1 MKKLFSI
8 ALGLLMAV
16 FLGGGVSAADLVA
29 IPPIPIGNHTP
40 ASLVVGVPFEDVGS
54 ISNAGVIDV
63 IAAEPTQGLMDYAN
77 DLYAQTGGSTGESQ
91 QDDLYGHAVAVGD
104 FDHNGRYD
112 IAIGVPGEDNSSGA
126 INVIYFLL
134 EGGFRQVQIT
144 QAAVAVE
151 LELPGAAFG
160 SSLVAGD
167 FNHDG
172 FDDLAVGAP
181 LYNQQAGAA
190 FVLYG
195 SGPARNWPGGLM
207 EGGADIIDG
216 PANSQ
221 FGAALASADFD
232 DDGYDDLVVG
242 APHANTGQF
251 LPNYSG
257 MVSVLYGPFGGFITR
272 RHDWTQSG
280 TGQGVS
286 EAGDEFGAALITA
299 DFNGDGYSDL
309 AVGVPG
315 EDRGSTA
322 DTGAV
327 NVIYNDGDDLAAA
340 GGQVWFIG
348 ADRQG
353 DRSGQALAAG
363 DFNADGY
370 DDLVVGTPYEDD
382 LNVIPALVD
391 GGRVD
396 VYFGDNNGL
405 TQQGSITFGPTNER
419 FRYLGYAVVAGDF
432 DGNEFDDL
440 VMGIPGF
447 SSSGHTADGAI
458 EIRYGNGSGFGNAVI
473 YTQNELWGVA
483 AEDHDNLGYALAAQ
497 PPGYP
502 TEFSLYTPMILR

>member
-1 MKKLFSI
+1 MNKLIGAAFGFLL
-8 ALGLLMAV
+8 AGVLGV
-16 FLGGGVSAADLVA
+16 GVSAAGLRA
-29 IPPIPIGNHTP
+29 SPPIPNDNHTP

-63 IAAEPTQGLMDYAN
+63 IAAEPMLGLMDYTN
-77 DLYAQTGGSTGESQ
+77 YVYAQSGGDTGQSQ
-91 QDDLYGHAVAVGD
+91 QDDLYGHTVAVGD

-112 IAIGVPGEDNSSGA
+112 IAIGAPGEDNSSGA
-126 INVIYFLL
+126 INVIYFLR
-134 EGGFRQVQIT
+134 GGGIRQVQIT
-144 QAAVAVE
+144 QTAVAVE
-151 LELPGAAFG
+151 LSLPGAAFG
-160 SSLVAGD
+160 SSLAAGD

-181 LYNQQAGAA
+181 FYDQQAGAA

-195 SGPARNWPGGLM
+195 SGPARNWPGGLV
-207 EGGADIIDG
+207 EGGADILNG

-257 MVSVLYGPFGGFITR
+257 MVRVLYGPFGGFIIR
-272 RHDWTQSG
+272 EHDWTQSG
-280 TGQGVS
+280 AGQGAS
-286 EAGDEFGAALITA
+286 EAGDEFGAALITG
-299 DFNGDGYSDL
+299 DFNGDGHSDL

-315 EDRGSTA
+315 EDKGGTA

-340 GGQVWFIG
+340 GGQVWFFG

-363 DFNADGY
+363 DFNADGC

-382 LNVIPALVD
+382 LNVTPPLGD

-396 VYFGDNNGL
+396 VYFGASHGI
-405 TQQGSITFGPTNER
+405 TQQGAVTFGPANEH

-440 VMGIPGF
+440 VMGVPGF

-458 EIRYGNGSGFGNAVI
+458 EIRYGNGAGFGDAII

-483 AEDHDNLGYALAAQ
+483 AEDHDNLGYALAAL

-502 TEFSLYTPMILR
+502 TEFSLYAPMILR